1 MYTDFFSHKPRKLH
15 KLREYYKKEY
25 KSFLILLLIEVQ
37 LAFNLFIISVNSLS
51 FLFVSF
57 ILYCS
62 LLSLIRLLYLNRN
75 YLRFARGTPNVKDL
89 KCDRRLLVNF
99 PTERK
104 RGGVDRIK
112 WTEHSASIDSPL
124 PRISMHSS
132 SWPDTSR
139 YRWK

>member
-1 MYTDFFSHKPRKLH
+1 MKKNTNLSLF
-15 KLREYYKKEY
+15 YY
-25 KSFLILLLIEVQ
+25 FIEVQ
-37 LAFNLFIISVNSLS
+37 FVSNLFIISVNSLS
-51 FLFVSF
+51 FLFVNF

-89 KCDRRLLVNF
+89 KCDRCLLVNF

-104 RGGVDRIK
+104 RGGVDRVK

-139 YRWK
+139 YRSVEIMIYGTICLF